1 MVLQRHFWSLLKR
14 RDYLLLNNNLEVS
27 VLNLSEVKK
36 NSEMRI
42 DSDFF
47 LKEYLQ
53 LDSILEKA
61 IIIEDIVQLAD
72 VTSNGS
78 FKAVSDILN
87 DTYPKD
93 VPYIRSGNVGNTF
106 LNTNELTK
114 ISRVA
119 HGRLVASQTKL
130 HDVMMARKGKIG
142 GASIITENE
151 VGFNCNENVVKL
163 TLLSDDFN
171 PFYFTAFFNS
181 KYGLKQVERF
191 STGNV
196 QPWLSMFQIRKLKI
210 PKLSKKFQVEIE
222 KIIKEALSYK
232 ISSDENYNCAE
243 KMLLDRLEF
252 SLEDEKFVG
261 KQLAIK
267 KFKEIQT
274 FNRFDAEYY
283 QPFYDYIENSIKN
296 NYYGKSIIENGIE
309 IIDSSFIPEQ
319 KKVYKYVEL
328 SNIGS
333 YGEITGFTESIGAD
347 LPSRARRILKKDDVI
362 VSSIEGSL
370 ESCAIVTEEFD
381 GALCSTGFY
390 VLRSKIISPYFL
402 LALFKSKMMQLLLK
416 KRCSGTILTS
426 INKAD
431 FMTLLIPEIGKE
443 QEEHISIMFKQ
454 TLELRAK
461 SNLILE
467 YCKRAIEIAIEEGE
481 EKACAYINENLY
493 MP

>member
-1 MVLQRHFWSLLKR
+1 M
-14 RDYLLLNNNLEVS
+14 LNDNLEVS
-27 VLNLSEVKK
+27 VLNLREVKK

-42 DSDFF
+42 DSNFF
-47 LKEYLQ
+47 IKEYLQ

-61 IIIEDIVQLAD
+61 IRIEDIVQLAD

-78 FKAVSDILN
+78 FKAVSNILN

-119 HGRLVASQTKL
+119 HGRLIASQTKL

-171 PFYFTAFFNS
+171 PFYFTTFFNS

-210 PKLSKKFQVEIE
+210 PKLSKKFQLEIE
-222 KIIKEALSYK
+222 KLVKEAFTYK
-232 ISSDENYNCAE
+232 TLSDENYNCAE
-243 KMLLDRLEF
+243 KILLGKLHF
-252 SLEDEKFVG
+252 SIEDEKFVG

-267 KFKEIQT
+267 KFKQIQT

-283 QPFYDYIENSIKN
+283 QPKFDFLMQKIKENNFDYLTNVVNIEKSIEPGSEFYENEGIPFIRVADINKFGIENPKVYLSPEYFSQVISPEKNTILFSKDGTCGIAYKFEENKKIITSSALLHLTKKDGINVDLDYLTLVLNSPIVQMQAERDAGGSVIKHWSILQ
-296 NYYGKSIIENGIE
+296 IENVLIPILDKSVQNTIGDKVR
-309 IIDSSFIPEQ
+309 DSFSLR
-319 KKVYKYVEL
+319 KKSQE
-328 SNIGS
+328 
-333 YGEITGFTESIGAD
+333 
-347 LPSRARRILKKDDVI
+347 
-362 VSSIEGSL
+362 
-370 ESCAIVTEEFD
+370 
-381 GALCSTGFY
+381 
-390 VLRSKIISPYFL
+390 
-402 LALFKSKMMQLLLK
+402 LLK
-416 KRCSGTILTS
+416 I
-426 INKAD
+426 A
-431 FMTLLIPEIGKE
+431 
-443 QEEHISIMFKQ
+443 Q
-454 TLELRAK
+454 TAV
-461 SNLILE
+461 
-467 YCKRAIEIAIEEGE
+467 EIAIEKDEQIAVAFLKKDSYDKLQE
-481 EKACAYINENLY
+481 
-493 MP
+493 

>member
-1 MVLQRHFWSLLKR
+1 MEQSFKIHSERIQLYS
-14 RDYLLLNNNLEVS
+14 NLE
-27 VLNLSEVKK
+27 N
-36 NSEMRI
+36 I
-42 DSDFF
+42 
-47 LKEYLQ
+47 
-53 LDSILEKA
+53 ILEF
-61 IIIEDIVQLAD
+61 
-72 VTSNGS
+72 
-78 FKAVSDILN
+78 FK
-87 DTYPKD
+87 YPSLKK
-93 VPYIRSGNVGNTF
+93 
-106 LNTNELTK
+106 E
-114 ISRVA
+114 
-119 HGRLVASQTKL
+119 
-130 HDVMMARKGKIG
+130 
-142 GASIITENE
+142 
-151 VGFNCNENVVKL
+151 
-163 TLLSDDFN
+163 
-171 PFYFTAFFNS
+171 
-181 KYGLKQVERF
+181 KYNAKPV
-191 STGNV
+191 
-196 QPWLSMFQIRKLKI
+196 
-210 PKLSKKFQVEIE
+210 
-222 KIIKEALSYK
+222 IKP
-232 ISSDENYNCAE
+232 
-243 KMLLDRLEF
+243 
-252 SLEDEKFVG
+252 
-261 KQLAIK
+261 
-267 KFKEIQT
+267 FKEVEL
-274 FNRFDAEYY
+274 FNRVDAEYY
-283 QPFYDYIENSIKN
+283 QPFYEYIENSIKN
-296 NYYGKSIIENGIE
+296 NYYGKSIIESGIE
-309 IIDSSFIPEQ
+309 IVDSSFIPEQ

-402 LALFKSKMMQLLLK
+402 LALLKSEMMQLLLK

-443 QEEHISIMFKQ
+443 QEAHISKMFKQ

>member
-119 HGRLVASQTKL
+119 HDRLVASQTKL

-171 PFYFTAFFNS
+171 PFYFTTFFNS

-210 PKLSKKFQVEIE
+210 PKLSKKFQFEIE

-274 FNRFDAEYY
+274 FNRFDAEYF
-283 QPFYDYIENSIKN
+283 QPKFDFLIQKIKENNFDYLTNLVDIQ
-296 NYYGKSIIENGIE
+296 KSIEPGSEFYENEGIPFIRVADIDKFGIEKPKVYLSPEYFSQVKSPKKNTILFSKDGTCGIAHKFEDNKKVITSSALLHLTKKNGINMDLDYLTLVLNSPIVQMQAE
-309 IIDSSFIPEQ
+309 RDSGGSVIKHWSVSQIEQVVIPMLDKDSQITLGNMVRESFTLR
-319 KKVYKYVEL
+319 KKSREL
-328 SNIGS
+328 I
-333 YGEITGFTESIGAD
+333 
-347 LPSRARRILKKDDVI
+347 
-362 VSSIEGSL
+362 
-370 ESCAIVTEEFD
+370 
-381 GALCSTGFY
+381 
-390 VLRSKIISPYFL
+390 KIAQ
-402 LALFKSKMMQLLLK
+402 LAV
-416 KRCSGTILTS
+416 
-426 INKAD
+426 
-431 FMTLLIPEIGKE
+431 
-443 QEEHISIMFKQ
+443 
-454 TLELRAK
+454 
-461 SNLILE
+461 
-467 YCKRAIEIAIEEGE
+467 EIAIEEDE
-481 EKACAYINENLY
+481 EKSFSYIVERL
-493 MP
+493 